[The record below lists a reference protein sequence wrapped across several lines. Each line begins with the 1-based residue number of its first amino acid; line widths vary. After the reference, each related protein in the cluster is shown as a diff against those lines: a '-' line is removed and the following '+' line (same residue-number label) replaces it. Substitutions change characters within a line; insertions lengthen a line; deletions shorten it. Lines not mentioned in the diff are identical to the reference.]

1 MANLDKIKLIR
12 LLGGEEIMPE
22 ILEDNKDGLKVKNPV
37 RVIVVPNKTTTEQA
51 GVGFAAFSNWTK
63 DTEFVLNKSLI
74 LATMTP
80 VEEFTSNYSAAFS
93 GVILPDSKL
102 IKP

>member
-1 MANLDKIKLIR
+1 MAKNLKLVRLFTGEDVLADVVETNDKFVR
-12 LLGGEEIMPE
+12 V
-22 ILEDNKDGLKVKNPV
+22 KDPV